1 MSLNQ
6 WLEAN
11 GAPGSAVSVLLPDG
25 SQVNVAAGSR
35 DRKGLLL
42 QLMTIGESQA
52 SQNQ

>member
-11 GAPGSAVSVLLPDG
+11 GAPDPQYRCCYPMGHKSTLQQEAETEMG
-25 SQVNVAAGSR
+25 
-35 DRKGLLL
+35 LL